1 MNRNAPMSALR
12 RFFKW
17 QIFTKIM
24 GYPVVFPFVGKSVLI
39 IEKGMAGARGDNFNG
54 LYETISRPF

>member
-1 MNRNAPMSALR
+1 MSALW

-17 QIFTKIM
+17 QIVTNIM